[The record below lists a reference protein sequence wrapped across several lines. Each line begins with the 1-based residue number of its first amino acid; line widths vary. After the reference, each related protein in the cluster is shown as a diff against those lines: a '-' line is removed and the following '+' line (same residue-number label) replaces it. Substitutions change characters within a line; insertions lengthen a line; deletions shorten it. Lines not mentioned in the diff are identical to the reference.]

1 MPEALTGAWASI
13 YGSSLSAQY
22 GLYIISLATL
32 VLQPW
37 YYNPGITIYGVKAVI
52 VQYILTAYSYNLIL
66 QPDLTT

>member
-22 GLYIISLATL
+22 GLYIISHATL

-37 YYNPGITIYGVKAVI
+37 HYNTGITILA
-52 VQYILTAYSYNLIL
+52 L
-66 QPDLTT
+66 QFMALKQ